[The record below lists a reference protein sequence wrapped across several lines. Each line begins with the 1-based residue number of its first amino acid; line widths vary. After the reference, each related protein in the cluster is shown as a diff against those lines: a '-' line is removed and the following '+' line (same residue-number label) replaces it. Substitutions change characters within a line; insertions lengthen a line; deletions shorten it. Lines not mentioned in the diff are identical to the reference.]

1 LSLERPLR
9 IALVFPLLEN
19 VGGSERLTL
28 DMYRALRDLGYE
40 VDLYT
45 ARLNE
50 KAWEVLAGGM
60 DNIRGQLF
68 SGSR

>member
-1 LSLERPLR
+1 LERPVR
-9 IALVFPLLEN
+9 IALVFPLLEGI
-19 VGGSERLTL
+19 GGSERPTL
-28 DMYRALRDLGYE
+28 DMYRARE
-40 VDLYT
+40 ISAMRSNLYT

-50 KAWEVLAGGM
+50 RAWEVLAGGM